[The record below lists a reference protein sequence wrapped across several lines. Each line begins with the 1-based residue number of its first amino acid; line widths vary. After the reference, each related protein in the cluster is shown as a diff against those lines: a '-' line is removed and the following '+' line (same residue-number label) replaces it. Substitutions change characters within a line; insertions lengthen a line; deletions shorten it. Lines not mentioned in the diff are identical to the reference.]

1 VGRRGSGGTRVNKK
15 KVRVRDV
22 PVSAKTHGSSER
34 RPGQKMR
41 AVTPI
46 CLVCRRIFMW
56 RRGAARTRIGC
67 AGGLGRVHKTGGKKV
82 RLTYS
87 NPTRKIVSSSSS
99 SLNALPTFASKGAE
113 EVGVQAL
120 SGVGIRRDLAKMQ
133 LLQLLRMYGD
143 GAQRFMCNSDNAV
156 RLNTGQTHGPHEPCI
171 VLLGLQKPVF

>member
-1 VGRRGSGGTRVNKK
+1 MGRWAGYKGGTAVGRRGSGGARVNKK

-46 CLVCRRIFMW
+46 CLVCHRIFMW
-56 RRGAARTRIGC
+56 RRG
-67 AGGLGRVHKTGGKKV
+67 V

-171 VLLGLQKPVF
+171 VLLGLQKPVS